1 MDKKLHNFIAEKLY
15 PSLNIIEADLLQ
27 ELRPA
32 IRKDKKSCDLVCP
45 DCWNATAFH
54 YFGTG
59 SISCSS
65 CMAQTDILDA
75 LVATSDQ
82 SLESALET
90 VLKKLSIVIP
100 PEISGK
106 PKPSKQAAKPVRTK
120 PTTQKLAKVNGG
132 WLLSQLRLW
141 LKEDE
146 QTVVELEKC
155 GWSADLISKSPVGYL
170 PSKKAFTDL
179 IDGRLPTGLYKSL
192 DTIESGLVVPWFIG
206 NTDVV
211 LWGYS
216 GSITT
221 SSPAEVPLES
231 LTIACHLHHPIHKR
245 HSWMVVVADPL
256 LASLLIGRGIPACA
270 VGDEQICPISSKS
283 LAKVEKELYVMA
295 EADSQMFKD
304 IVNHSPNAK
313 LLDNVAPLA
322 FGPYHGA
329 YYRRFCKWPFSRFKK
344 LAPAEPTYSI
354 QQVIGM
360 LSAMLDAEVPFD
372 DAVDVIKNKTGQLV
386 SIKPIARSEK

>member
-59 SISCSS
+59 SITCSS
-65 CMAQTDILDA
+65 CMAQTDLLDA
-75 LVATSDQ
+75 LVATSVQ

-106 PKPSKQAAKPVRTK
+106 PKPTKKAAKPVRTK
-120 PTTQKLAKVNGG
+120 PTTQKLAKVNGS

-146 QTVVELEKC
+146 LAVAELEKC

-170 PSKKAFTDL
+170 PSKKAFTEL
-179 IDGRLPTGLYKSL
+179 IDGRLPSGLYKSL
-192 DTIESGLVVPWFIG
+192 NTIDSGLVVPWFIG

-221 SSPAEVPLES
+221 SSPAKVPLES
-231 LTIACHLHHPIHKR
+231 LTIACHLHHPILKR

-283 LAKVEKELYVMA
+283 LAKVEKELYVIA

-304 IVNHSPNAK
+304 IAKHSTKAK
-313 LLDNVAPLA
+313 LLDNVTPLD